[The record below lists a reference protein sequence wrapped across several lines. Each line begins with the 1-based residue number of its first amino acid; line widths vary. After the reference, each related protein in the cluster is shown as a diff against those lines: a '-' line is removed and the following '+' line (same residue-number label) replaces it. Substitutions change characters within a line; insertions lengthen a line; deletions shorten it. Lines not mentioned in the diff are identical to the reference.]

1 MSEEVQRVEV
11 ITSVQRRR
19 RWSVA
24 EKIRLVEETLQP
36 GTSVSFVARKHGLS
50 PSLLFNWRRRMAE
63 GGREAVRVDDEV
75 VGAARMRQLEE
86 RIRELER
93 LLGRKTMEVE
103 ILKEALAAARGKKTA
118 VALAV
123 VRSGRFPMKAVA
135 DTLQVARSNL
145 AAQAQ
150 RGGGRPRPP
159 YRKAGDAELLARI
172 RFLVDARPSYGYRR
186 ITALLNRQ
194 ADAEGLA
201 RVNHKRVYR
210 VMKRAGLLLAPH
222 TGRGRQQ
229 PHDGEV
235 ATPAS
240 NRRWA
245 ADVFEIPCWNGE
257 AVRVAF
263 AIDTHDRE
271 ILAWTASPRGIGG
284 IAVRDLMLLAVERR
298 FAALRAPQPVEW
310 LADNGSCFTAHETL
324 AFAHAI
330 GLVPCF
336 TPVRSPESNGIAEA
350 FVKTFKR
357 DYVRL
362 NARPDAAAVMAALD
376 RWFEDY
382 NEMHPHRALGMRSPR
397 QFIRAHPPAA
407 CPV

>member
-1 MSEEVQRVEV
+1 V
-11 ITSVQRRR
+11 
-19 RWSVA
+19 
-24 EKIRLVEETLQP
+24 
-36 GTSVSFVARKHGLS
+36 
-50 PSLLFNWRRRMAE
+50 
-63 GGREAVRVDDEV
+63 
-75 VGAARMRQLEE
+75 
-86 RIRELER
+86 
-93 LLGRKTMEVE
+93 
-103 ILKEALAAARGKKTA
+103 
-118 VALAV
+118 
-123 VRSGRFPMKAVA
+123 KAVA

-145 AAQAQ
+145 VEQAK

-172 RFLVDARPSYGYRR
+172 RPLVDARPSYGYRR

-194 ADAEGLA
+194 AGAEGLTRA
-201 RVNHKRVYR
+201 NHKRVYR
-210 VMKRAGLLLAPH
+210 VMKRAGLLLAPY
-222 TGRGRQQ
+222 TGHGRQR

-235 ATPAS
+235 ATAAS

-245 ADVFEIPCWNGE
+245 ADVFEILCWNGD

-271 ILAWTASPRGIGG
+271 VLAWTASPRGISG

-298 FAALRAPQPVEW
+298 FRALKAPEPVEW
-310 LADNGSCFTAHETL
+310 LADNGSCFTAHETI
-324 AFAHAI
+324 AFAFAI

-362 NARPDAAAVMAALD
+362 NARPDAASVMAKLD
-376 RWFEDY
+376 SWFEDH

-397 QFIRAHPPAA
+397 QFIRAHQPAA

>member
-1 MSEEVQRVEV
+1 
-11 ITSVQRRR
+11 
-19 RWSVA
+19 
-24 EKIRLVEETLQP
+24 
-36 GTSVSFVARKHGLS
+36 
-50 PSLLFNWRRRMAE
+50 
-63 GGREAVRVDDEV
+63 
-75 VGAARMRQLEE
+75 
-86 RIRELER
+86 
-93 LLGRKTMEVE
+93 
-103 ILKEALAAARGKKTA
+103 
-118 VALAV
+118 
-123 VRSGRFPMKAVA
+123 MKAVA
-135 DTLQVARSNL
+135 DTLGVARSNL
-145 AAQAQ
+145 VAQAK
-150 RGGGRPRPP
+150 RGGSRPRPP

-172 RFLVDARPSYGYRR
+172 RPLVDARPSYGYRR
-186 ITALLNRQ
+186 TTALLNRLADTEGQ
-194 ADAEGLA
+194 ARA
-201 RVNHKRVYR
+201 NHKRVYR

-222 TGRGRQQ
+222 TGRGRQR

-257 AVRVAF
+257 PVRVAF

-298 FAALRAPQPVEW
+298 FGTLGAPQPVEW
-310 LADNGSCFTAHETL
+310 LADNGSCFTANETI

-330 GLVPCF
+330 GLIPCF

-362 NARPDAAAVMAALD
+362 SARPGATAVLAELD

-382 NEMHPHRALGMRSPR
+382 NEMHPHRALGMLSPR
-397 QFIRAHPPAA
+397 QFSRAHQPAT

>member
-1 MSEEVQRVEV
+1 M
-11 ITSVQRRR
+11 
-19 RWSVA
+19 
-24 EKIRLVEETLQP
+24 
-36 GTSVSFVARKHGLS
+36 
-50 PSLLFNWRRRMAE
+50 
-63 GGREAVRVDDEV
+63 
-75 VGAARMRQLEE
+75 
-86 RIRELER
+86 
-93 LLGRKTMEVE
+93 
-103 ILKEALAAARGKKTA
+103 
-118 VALAV
+118 
-123 VRSGRFPMKAVA
+123 
-135 DTLQVARSNL
+135 
-145 AAQAQ
+145 
-150 RGGGRPRPP
+150 
-159 YRKAGDAELLARI
+159 
-172 RFLVDARPSYGYRR
+172 
-186 ITALLNRQ
+186 LNRQ
-194 ADAEGLA
+194 AEVERLA

-222 TGRGRQQ
+222 TGRGRQR

-235 ATPAS
+235 AAPAS

-245 ADVFEIPCWNGE
+245 ADVFEIPCWNGD

-298 FAALRAPQPVEW
+298 FDALRTAQPIEW
-310 LADNGSCFTAHETL
+310 PADNGSCFTAHETV
-324 AFAHAI
+324 AFAFAI

-357 DYVRL
+357 DYVL
-362 NARPDAAAVMAALD
+362 LHPRPHAATVMATLD
-376 RWFEDY
+376 PWFEDY

-397 QFIRAHPPAA
+397 QFIRAHQPAT

>member
-1 MSEEVQRVEV
+1 M
-11 ITSVQRRR
+11 
-19 RWSVA
+19 
-24 EKIRLVEETLQP
+24 
-36 GTSVSFVARKHGLS
+36 
-50 PSLLFNWRRRMAE
+50 
-63 GGREAVRVDDEV
+63 
-75 VGAARMRQLEE
+75 
-86 RIRELER
+86 
-93 LLGRKTMEVE
+93 KT
-103 ILKEALAAARGKKTA
+103 
-118 VALAV
+118 
-123 VRSGRFPMKAVA
+123 VA
-135 DTLQVARSNL
+135 DTLGVARSNL
-145 AAQAQ
+145 VAQAK
-150 RGGGRPRPP
+150 RGGSRPRPR

-172 RFLVDARPSYGYRR
+172 RPLVDARPSYGYRR

-194 ADAEGLA
+194 AEAAGLA

-210 VMKRAGLLLAPH
+210 VMKRTGLLLAPH
-222 TGRGRQQ
+222 TGRGRQR

-235 ATPAS
+235 AALAS

-245 ADVFEIPCWNGE
+245 ADVFEIPCWNGD

-284 IAVRDLMLLAVERR
+284 IAVRDLMLLAVECR
-298 FAALRAPQPVEW
+298 FDALRTAQPIEW
-310 LADNGSCFTAHETL
+310 LADNGSCFTAHETV
-324 AFAHAI
+324 AFAFAI

-357 DYVRL
+357 DYVL
-362 NARPDAAAVMAALD
+362 LHPRPDAATVMAVLD
-376 RWFEDY
+376 SWFEDY

-397 QFIRAHPPAA
+397 QFVRAHQPAT

>member
-1 MSEEVQRVEV
+1 
-11 ITSVQRRR
+11 
-19 RWSVA
+19 
-24 EKIRLVEETLQP
+24 
-36 GTSVSFVARKHGLS
+36 
-50 PSLLFNWRRRMAE
+50 
-63 GGREAVRVDDEV
+63 
-75 VGAARMRQLEE
+75 
-86 RIRELER
+86 
-93 LLGRKTMEVE
+93 
-103 ILKEALAAARGKKTA
+103 
-118 VALAV
+118 
-123 VRSGRFPMKAVA
+123 MKAIA

-145 AAQAQ
+145 VERTK
-150 RGGGRPRPP
+150 RGGSRPRPP

-172 RFLVDARPSYGYRR
+172 RRLVDARPSYGYRR

-194 ADAEGLA
+194 AEAEGLA

-210 VMKRAGLLLAPH
+210 VMKQTGLLLARH
-222 TGRGRQQ
+222 TGRGRQR

-245 ADVFEIPCWNGE
+245 ADVFEIPCWNGD

-271 ILAWTASPRGIGG
+271 VLAWTASPRGIGG

-298 FAALRAPQPVEW
+298 FRALRTRYPVEW
-310 LADNGSCFTAHETL
+310 LADNGSCFTAHETV

-336 TPVRSPESNGIAEA
+336 TPVRSPQSNGIAEA

-362 NARPDAAAVMAALD
+362 SARPDATALLAELD

-397 QFIRAHPPAA
+397 QFVRARQPAA

>member
-1 MSEEVQRVEV
+1 M
-11 ITSVQRRR
+11 T
-19 RWSVA
+19 
-24 EKIRLVEETLQP
+24 
-36 GTSVSFVARKHGLS
+36 
-50 PSLLFNWRRRMAE
+50 
-63 GGREAVRVDDEV
+63 
-75 VGAARMRQLEE
+75 
-86 RIRELER
+86 
-93 LLGRKTMEVE
+93 
-103 ILKEALAAARGKKTA
+103 
-118 VALAV
+118 
-123 VRSGRFPMKAVA
+123 AVA
-135 DTLQVARSNL
+135 DTLGVARSNL
-145 AAQAQ
+145 VARAK
-150 RGGGRPRPP
+150 RGGSRPRLQ

-172 RFLVDARPSYGYRR
+172 RPLVDARPSYGYRR

-194 ADAEGLA
+194 AQAEGLA

-222 TGRGRQQ
+222 TGRGRQR

-235 ATPAS
+235 ATAAS

-245 ADVFEIPCWNGE
+245 ADVFEIPCWNGD
-257 AVRVAF
+257 ALRIAF

-271 ILAWTASPRGIGG
+271 VLAWTASPRGIGG

-298 FAALRAPQPVEW
+298 FGALQTQYAVEW
-310 LADNGSCFTAHETL
+310 LADNGSCSTAHETV

-336 TPVRSPESNGIAEA
+336 TPVCSPQSNGIAEA

-362 NARPDAAAVMAALD
+362 SARPDAAAVLAQLD
-376 RWFEDY
+376 RWFEDS

-397 QFIRAHPPAA
+397 QFIRAHQPAT

>member
-1 MSEEVQRVEV
+1 
-11 ITSVQRRR
+11 
-19 RWSVA
+19 
-24 EKIRLVEETLQP
+24 
-36 GTSVSFVARKHGLS
+36 
-50 PSLLFNWRRRMAE
+50 
-63 GGREAVRVDDEV
+63 
-75 VGAARMRQLEE
+75 
-86 RIRELER
+86 
-93 LLGRKTMEVE
+93 
-103 ILKEALAAARGKKTA
+103 
-118 VALAV
+118 
-123 VRSGRFPMKAVA
+123 MKAVA

-145 AAQAQ
+145 VEQAK

-172 RFLVDARPSYGYRR
+172 RPLVDARPSYGYRR

-194 ADAEGLA
+194 AGAGGLTRA
-201 RVNHKRVYR
+201 NHKRVYR
-210 VMKRAGLLLAPH
+210 VMKRAGLLLAPY
-222 TGRGRQQ
+222 TGHGRQR

-235 ATPAS
+235 ATAAS

-245 ADVFEIPCWNGE
+245 ADVFEIPCWNGA

-271 ILAWTASPRGIGG
+271 VLAWTASPRGISG

-298 FAALRAPQPVEW
+298 FRALKAPEPVEW
-310 LADNGSCFTAHETL
+310 LADNGCCFTAHETV
-324 AFAHAI
+324 AFAFAI

-357 DYVRL
+357 DYVLLHPRS
-362 NARPDAAAVMAALD
+362 DAATVMAALD
-376 RWFEDY
+376 SWFEDY

-397 QFIRAHPPAA
+397 QFIRAHQPAT